1 MDQSCNRMSASGHLL
16 GLGQRMAGRS
26 GSVSVGELVDTLGS
40 SAIGMVLIFL
50 TLPTLIPIPG
60 PFGLVFGTILM
71 LVSAQLLFGVRRLW
85 LPEMVRQRMLPVG
98 AVARMVDVGAP
109 ILLRAEAALKPRR
122 MLPLTGR
129 LGRIALAV
137 PMVLLALAIALP
149 IPLGNIPPAL
159 SMIVIALGLVVRD
172 GIAIVIGLILSIF
185 AGLWAAA
192 ILLFGAEII
201 AGSMLLLGWE

>member
-1 MDQSCNRMSASGHLL
+1 MDQSCNRLSASGRLL
-16 GLGQRMAGRS
+16 GLGQQVAGKT
-26 GSVSVGELVDTLGS
+26 GSVSLGEVVDALGS
-40 SAIGMVLIFL
+40 SAIGMVLIIL
-50 TLPTLIPIPG
+50 TLPALIPIPG

-71 LVSAQLLFGVRRLW
+71 FVSAQLLFGVRRLW
-85 LPEMVRQRMLPVG
+85 LPELARQRMLPVG
-98 AVARMVDVGAP
+98 AVARMVEVGAP
-109 ILLRAEAALKPRR
+109 ILLRAEAALRPRR

-159 SMIVIALGLVVRD
+159 SMIAIALGLVVRD

-192 ILLFGAEII
+192 ILVFGAEII
-201 AGSMLLLGWE
+201 GGSMSLLGWR